1 MRAINWYILR
11 QALAT
16 VVAAT
21 LVLTGAI
28 WVSQSLRMISMIVND
43 GLSIAAF
50 IYFTSLLLPTFF
62 AMTLPIGATIA
73 VMIVYSRLITDSE
86 LTVMRAVGRGPWQL
100 AYPALLTG
108 LAVVVVGYAMSLY
121 ILPAS
126 VREFR
131 AMQQGFSRD
140 AAILLI
146 QEGTFNNVAPGITVF
161 IRGRE
166 PNGEMRGVFI
176 HDARDPEGA
185 ITILADRGLIGTAD
199 GGPRIVLINGTRQQ
213 MDRDHSRLQIL
224 QFERNTMDIPRPQV
238 AAAASVYRAPPE
250 RYLHELL
257 NAGADERDRA
267 NMPALVS
274 ELHQRLT
281 GPLLG
286 PAFILVALASLLSG
300 EFNRRGRMGRS
311 VIATIVIVV
320 GQLIYMAAVNL
331 SLRYPA
337 AIPAQYAVVGILA
350 VGAIWQ
356 MNRNKLRR
364 RRGSRMPPAPAAA
377 GA

>member
-43 GLSIAAF
+43 GLSVAAF
-50 IYFTSLLLPTFF
+50 LYFTSLLLPTFF

-73 VMIVYSRLITDSE
+73 VMITYNRLITDSE
-86 LTVMRAVGRGPWQL
+86 LTVMRAIGRGPWQL
-100 AYPALLTG
+100 AYPALLSG
-108 LAVVVVGYAMSLY
+108 LAVVTVGYAMSLY

-166 PNGEMRGVFI
+166 SNGEMRGVFI
-176 HDARDPEGA
+176 HDARDPDGP

-213 MDRDHSRLQIL
+213 MDRDRSRLQIL

-238 AAAASVYRAPPE
+238 AAATSVYRAPPE

-257 NAGADERDRA
+257 TAGTDERDRA
-267 NMPALVS
+267 TMPALIS
-274 ELHQRLT
+274 ELHQRIT

-286 PAFILVALASLLSG
+286 PAFILVALAALLSG

-311 VIATIVIVV
+311 VTATVVIVI
-320 GQLIYMAAVNL
+320 GQLLYMAMVNL

-337 AIPAQYAVVGILA
+337 AIPGQYAVVGVLM

-356 MNRNKLRR
+356 LNRNNLRR
-364 RRGSRMPPAPAAA
+364 RRAGTVPVAPAAA

>member
-1 MRAINWYILR
+1 MRSINWYILR

-16 VVAAT
+16 IVAVT

-43 GLSIAAF
+43 GLSIGAF
-50 IYFTSLLLPTFF
+50 LYFTSLLLPTFF

-100 AYPALLTG
+100 AYPALLAG
-108 LAVVVVGYAMSLY
+108 LAVVAVGYAMSLY

-126 VREFR
+126 IREFR
-131 AMQQGFSRD
+131 EMQQSFSRD
-140 AAILLI
+140 AAIVLI
-146 QEGTFNNVAPGITVF
+146 QEGTFNSVAPGITVF
-161 IRGRE
+161 IRSRE

-176 HDARDPEGA
+176 HDARDAEAP
-185 ITILADRGLIGTAD
+185 ITILADRGIIGAAE

-213 MDRDHSRLQIL
+213 LDRDQARLQIL

-238 AAAASVYRAPPE
+238 AAATSIYRGPPE

-257 NAGADERDRA
+257 RAGEDPRDRQ
-267 NMPALVS
+267 NLPAFVA

-286 PAFILVALASLLSG
+286 LAFILVVLAAMLSG
-300 EFNRRGRMGRS
+300 EFNRRGRMGRTATATV
-311 VIATIVIVV
+311 VIIVS
-320 GQLIYMAAVNL
+320 QLLYMGMVNL
-331 SLRYPA
+331 SLRYES
-337 AIPAQYAVVGILA
+337 AIPGQYAVIA
-350 VGAIWQ
+350 VLIVAATLQ
-356 MNRNKLRR
+356 MTRNNLRR
-364 RRGSRMPPAPAAA
+364 RGGMPAVAQA
-377 GA
+377 